1 MTTTHTYDALVV
13 GAGGAG
19 LRAAIELSARCR
31 TAVISKLYPTRS
43 HTGAAQGGVCA
54 ALGNVEEDS
63 PEWHAFDTVKG
74 GDYLVDQP
82 AALLMTEE
90 AIEAIY
96 QLERWGLPF
105 NRTADGRIDQ
115 RRFGGH
121 TRNHGEAPV
130 KRACYAADRTG
141 HMILQT
147 LYQQCVK
154 RDVRFFNEFYC
165 LDLLRDDAG
174 TTAGIVAY
182 ELATGEL
189 HVFRAKA
196 VLFATGGY
204 GRMFRVTS
212 NAHALTGDGPA
223 VVWRRGIPLEDMEMF
238 QFHPTGL
245 ARLGVLLSEAA
256 RGEGGIVLN
265 SEGER
270 FMERYAPTIK
280 DLAPRDMVSR
290 AIYQEIKEGRGGGP
304 TGDWV
309 YLDISHLDPKV
320 IEEKLPD
327 ITEFARIYLKVE
339 PMNEP
344 VPIQPTAHYAMGGI
358 PTDTD
363 GRVVVGADEAVVP
376 GLYAAGE
383 CACVSVHGAN
393 RLGTNSLLDLVVFGR
408 RAGDDAARYIGEADL
423 AMPPEHP
430 ERPTLELLDGI
441 LGRTTGDNAGEIRKE
456 LQDNMFDLAF
466 VVRSNESLTKMQQIL
481 ASLRERYERVAIT
494 DKGSLYNTDL
504 METVELGY
512 LLDCADA
519 LVAGALVRTE
529 SRGAHF
535 REDHPLRDDANWLK
549 HTLATRE
556 QDGTIRIEYKPV
568 KMGPYV
574 PMERKY

>member
-1 MTTTHTYDALVV
+1 MTTTHTYDAVIV

-19 LRAAIELSARCR
+19 LRAAIEASGSVR

-54 ALGNVEEDS
+54 ALGNLEEDY

-82 AALLMTEE
+82 AAQLMAEE
-90 AIEAIY
+90 AVDAIY
-96 QLERWGLPF
+96 QLEHWGLPF
-105 NRTADGRIDQ
+105 NRTPEGKIAQ

-130 KRACYAADRTG
+130 MRACYAADRTG

-165 LDLLRDDAG
+165 MDLLMQDGAVAG
-174 TTAGIVAY
+174 VVAY
-182 ELATGEL
+182 ELSTGEL
-189 HVFRAKA
+189 HVFRAKS

-204 GRMFRVTS
+204 GRMFRVSS
-212 NAHALTGDGPA
+212 NAHSMTGDGPA
-223 VVWRRGIPLEDMEMF
+223 IAWRRGIPLEDMEFF
-238 QFHPTGL
+238 QFHPTGVYKM
-245 ARLGVLLSEAA
+245 GILLSEAV
-256 RGEGGIVLN
+256 RGEGGILLN

-270 FMERYAPTIK
+270 FMERYAPTVK

-290 AIYQEIKEGRGGGP
+290 AIYQEIKEGRGVGP
-304 TGDWV
+304 HRDAV
-309 YLDISHLDPKV
+309 YLDVRHLPREV
-320 IEEKLPD
+320 IEERLPD
-327 ITEFARIYLKVE
+327 VTEFARVYLDVE
-339 PMNEP
+339 PTTEP

-358 PTDTD
+358 PTDVD
-363 GRVVVGADEAVVP
+363 GRVVVGADETPVP

-393 RLGTNSLLDLVVFGR
+393 RLGTNSLLDIVVFGR
-408 RAGDDAARYIGEADL
+408 RGGAHMAAYAADATLRPLEKGAEAPVAERL
-423 AMPPEHP
+423 ASLTG
-430 ERPTLELLDGI
+430 RPDGA
-441 LGRTTGDNAGEIRKE
+441 NAADIRSE
-456 LQDNMFDLAF
+456 LQDTMFDLAF
-466 VVRSNESLTKMQQIL
+466 VVRSETSLTKMQEIL
-481 ASLRERYERVAIT
+481 AGLRERFERVYVQDT
-494 DKGSLYNTDL
+494 SKRFNTEL
-504 METVELGY
+504 MEAVELGY
-512 LLDCADA
+512 LLDCAEA
-519 LVAGALVRTE
+519 LVASALVRDE
-529 SRGAHF
+529 SRGGHY

-549 HTLATRE
+549 HTLVTRRS
-556 QDGTIRIEYKPV
+556 DGSLAFDFKPV

>member
-1 MTTTHTYDALVV
+1 MVTTHTSDALVI

-19 LRAAIELSARCR
+19 MRAAIEASEHCR

-54 ALGNVEEDS
+54 ALGNMEEDS

-82 AALLMTEE
+82 AAQLMTEE
-90 AIEAIY
+90 AIDAIY
-96 QLERWGLPF
+96 ELEHWGLPF
-105 NRTADGRIDQ
+105 NRTPDGKIAQ

-121 TRNHGEAPV
+121 TANHGERPV
-130 KRACYAADRTG
+130 MRACYAADRTG

-165 LDLLRDDAG
+165 LDLLLDDAG
-174 TTAGIVAY
+174 ATAGVVAY
-182 ELATGEL
+182 ELATGEI
-189 HVFRAKA
+189 HIFRAKG

-223 VVWRRGIPLEDMEMF
+223 VVFRRGLPLEDMEMF

-245 ARLGVLLSEAA
+245 AKLGVLLSEAA

-265 SEGER
+265 KDGER

-290 AIYQEIKEGRGGGP
+290 AIYQEIKEGRGAGP
-304 TGDWV
+304 NGDWA

-339 PMNEP
+339 PTKEP

-358 PTDTD
+358 PTDVD
-363 GRVVVGADEAVVP
+363 GRVVLGADETPVP

-393 RLGTNSLLDLVVFGR
+393 RLGTNSLLDIVVFGR
-408 RAGDDAARYIGEADL
+408 RGGADMATFVKDADL
-423 AMPPEHP
+423 PDLPDAPASQ
-430 ERPTLELLDGI
+430 TLGMLDAI
-441 LGRTTGDNAGEIRKE
+441 LTRDSGDNAADIRKE

-466 VVRSNESLTKMQQIL
+466 VVRTEEGLAKMQEIL
-481 ASLRERYERVAIT
+481 GNLRERYERVAIT
-494 DKGSLYNTDL
+494 DKGSVYNTDL
-504 METVELGY
+504 MEAVEVGF
-512 LLDCADA
+512 LLDCAEA
-519 LVAGALVRTE
+519 LVVSARARTE
-529 SRGAHF
+529 SRGGHY
-535 REDHPLRDDANWLK
+535 RDDHPLRDDANWLK
-549 HTLATRE
+549 HTLAYRND
-556 QDGTIRIEYKPV
+556 DGSIRLDFKPV